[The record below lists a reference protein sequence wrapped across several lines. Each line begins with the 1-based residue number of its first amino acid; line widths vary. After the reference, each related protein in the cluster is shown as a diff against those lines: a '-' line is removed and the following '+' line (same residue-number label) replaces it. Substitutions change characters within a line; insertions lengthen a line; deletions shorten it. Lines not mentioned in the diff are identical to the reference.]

1 MHRSQ
6 GCGIFYKRYFR
17 ALLSFNLEQL
27 STVKKQLPFFV
38 LFFVLPVIAML
49 AWWGLFSSA
58 SLEIG
63 VSPTYHYV
71 YLDAEGPYSK
81 LSSKQNEV
89 LFYMKQQNIAHG
101 AEISIVLTDPRTTSY
116 KALLARTG
124 YIVQSEVQV
133 KEPLKL
139 GRIPPQKVAIAKIK
153 AHPLLA
159 YGKTYS
165 VLLDYCKAHSMN
177 LMLPTVEIYD
187 QSVLR
192 VEMPLEKKVGDND

>member
-1 MHRSQ
+1 M
-6 GCGIFYKRYFR
+6 
-17 ALLSFNLEQL
+17 
-27 STVKKQLPFFV
+27 KKQLPYFI

-58 SLEIG
+58 SLEVG
-63 VSPTYHYV
+63 VSPAYDYV

-101 AEISIVLTDPRTTSY
+101 AAISIVLTDPRTTSY
-116 KALLARTG
+116 KELLARAG
-124 YIVQSEVQV
+124 FVVDHAVEV

-139 GRIPPQKVAIAKIK
+139 GHIDPQKVVIAEIK

-165 VLLDYCKAHSMN
+165 VLLDYCKKHDMK
-177 LMLPTVEIYD
+177 LQLPTVELFD
-187 QSVLR
+187 HSVLR
-192 VEMPLEKKVGDND
+192 VEMPLENKAGENS

>member
-1 MHRSQ
+1 M
-6 GCGIFYKRYFR
+6 
-17 ALLSFNLEQL
+17 
-27 STVKKQLPFFV
+27 KKQLPYFV

-49 AWWGLFSSA
+49 SWWGLFSSA
-58 SLEIG
+58 SLEEG
-63 VSPTYHYV
+63 VSPAYDYV

-101 AEISIVLTDPRTTSY
+101 ASISIVLTDPRTTSY
-116 KALLARTG
+116 KPLLARAG
-124 YIVQSEVQV
+124 FVVDHVVEV

-139 GRIPPQKVAIAKIK
+139 GHIDPQKVAIAQIK

-165 VLLDYCKAHSMN
+165 VLLDYCKKHDIK
-177 LMLPTVEIYD
+177 LQLPTVEIFD
-187 QSVLR
+187 HSVLR
-192 VEMPLEKKVGDND
+192 VEMPLENKAGDNS